1 MIIYCILI
9 QNNLSLLFI
18 LLPHFLFYSIL
29 YIINLQKIQVDFL
42 IYNSSI
48 FTIIQNNLKILL
60 HHIL

>member
-1 MIIYCILI
+1 MIIYYILI
-9 QNNLSLLFI
+9 QNNLFLLFI

-48 FTIIQNNLKILL
+48 FIIIQNNLKILL

>member
-1 MIIYCILI
+1 MIIYYILI
-9 QNNLSLLFI
+9 QNNLFLLFI